1 MEWIQKFKQ
10 EKGGGPDLAGMGAG
24 VWGGGSVYSGL
35 ARPRGELLARD
46 PSLRGGSGRRGHW
59 SQWGPPCLV
68 LYHILSVPSRR
79 GAGHTGEQM
88 QSEGG
93 WLAEVDQRGQD
104 EAEGKLLRQKQE
116 AWWSREG
123 ESQHQLGLG
132 EGGLT
137 GTAFLMST
145 VPTGST
151 EMTTRTPVPAPL
163 YLSPHFLSER

>member
-1 MEWIQKFKQ
+1 MALAEGATGASGDPHVWSSTTSSVLPA
-10 EKGGGPDLAGMGAG
+10 GGGQD
-24 VWGGGSVYSGL
+24 
-35 ARPRGELLARD
+35 
-46 PSLRGGSGRRGHW
+46 
-59 SQWGPPCLV
+59 
-68 LYHILSVPSRR
+68 
-79 GAGHTGEQM
+79 TGEQM

-93 WLAEVDQRGQD
+93 WLAEADQRGQD
-104 EAEGKLLRQKQE
+104 EAEGKLLRQRQE

-151 EMTTRTPVPAPL
+151 EMTTRTPVPALL
-163 YLSPHFLSER
+163 YLPPTHFLSER